1 MKKYWKRN
9 AVIAAL
15 VIFVGAA
22 VVLNWRY
29 NNSVSKVDSE
39 YAEAEDSG
47 KLLGESTYVSVQ
59 EDGAADENAVYG
71 EDDYFSTVRLSRQK
85 ARDAAVALLEEALDL
100 TNLTAEETADTSQA
114 LEAMANVTMTE
125 STIEGIIMSKGFEDC
140 VAFAGDGDISIVV
153 PEPEG
158 GLTVNDVA
166 KITDVVVSEL
176 GYTSENIKIVGV

>member
-9 AVIAAL
+9 AVIVAL

-22 VVLNWRY
+22 VVLNWKY
-29 NNSVSKVDSE
+29 SASANEVDIE

-47 KLLGESTYVSVQ
+47 RLLGETTYASSQ
-59 EDGAADENAVYG
+59 EDSVSDEEIIYG

-100 TNLTAEETADTSQA
+100 SNLTAEETTETSQA

-125 STIEGIIMSKGFEDC
+125 SSIEGIIMAKGFEDC
-140 VAFAGDGDISIVV
+140 VAFAGDGEISIVV

-158 GLTVNDVA
+158 GLTVSDVA